1 MGNARLTSRSA
12 KTLPWLPRPAWP
24 PACIVSFVLHALLV
38 LTLGIATGVT
48 AKNAGQ
54 SSSEAPSIILR
65 AETTAP
71 DYFSDDDEALAEQTV
86 HIPQQST
93 PAAGAALA
101 AAFDEAPPI
110 DPSGSLPQAQDWQDV
125 GQAVSGTATTVGDLL
140 NGPRGSTLMTE
151 GQART
156 SVFGASGVGYK
167 FVYVFDRSGS
177 MGGSGR
183 SALSAAK
190 DELKASLASLGDTH
204 QFQIIFYN
212 DRPTLFPL
220 AGRTGRLVFGND
232 ANKQRAEQFIEG
244 IVADGSTQ
252 HEEALNLA
260 LRFSPDVIFF
270 LTDADQPA
278 LSPGQLERI
287 NRRNRGNASINTIEF
302 GLGPQLDSE
311 NFLAALARQNGGH
324 HVYFDV
330 TKIDSR

>member
-1 MGNARLTSRSA
+1 
-12 KTLPWLPRPAWP
+12 
-24 PACIVSFVLHALLV
+24 
-38 LTLGIATGVT
+38 LTLGIAGVT
-48 AKNAGQ
+48 ARNAGQ
-54 SSSEAPSIILR
+54 SSDVPRIILR
-65 AETTAP
+65 SQTTAP
-71 DYFSDDDEALAEQTV
+71 DYFSDDEESLAEQTV
-86 HIPQQST
+86 RMPQENP

-110 DPSGSLPQAQDWQDV
+110 DPSGSLPKAPEWQDV
-125 GQAVSGTATTVGDLL
+125 GQSGTGTATTVHALL
-140 NGPRGSTLMTE
+140 NGPRASTLMTA
-151 GQART
+151 GKART
-156 SVFGASGVGYK
+156 SVFGASGEGYK

-177 MGGSGR
+177 MGGSGES

-190 DELKASLASLGDTH
+190 AELKASLASLGDTH

-212 DRPTLFPL
+212 DKPTLFPL

-278 LSPGQLERI
+278 LTPGQLERI

-330 TKIDSR
+330 TKINSR